1 MKRLFAL
8 LLLCLVPAAF
18 GQDFTNA
25 VNVPNTV
32 VNSNFENCVP
42 GQANCGGTGWGSWR
56 ENNGSGSLGDFT
68 SAFGSR
74 EYVFSYTQSSLS
86 QNIYLGNLQTNA
98 FNFFFDFDLNNSCR
112 NSIGGSCTNV
122 DGPID
127 PFTAKIYFYDQ
138 NGLNNEFTFLS
149 GTPSTANIVCNGLDL
164 FGLCILSVIC
174 EPHTSSKG

>member
-1 MKRLFAL
+1 MKRLLAL

-42 GQANCGGTGWGSWR
+42 GQSNCGGTGWGGWV
-56 ENNGSGSLGDFT
+56 EGQGFQPGDFT

-74 EYVFSYTQSSLS
+74 EYAFSYVNGKLTQ
-86 QNIYLGNLQTNA
+86 NVYLGNLQTNA

-122 DGPID
+122 NGPID
-127 PFTAKIYFYDQ
+127 QFSAVVRFYDQ
-138 NGLNNEFTFLS
+138 NGLNNSFI
-149 GTPSTANIVCNGLDL
+149 A
-164 FGLCILSVIC
+164 LSVC
-174 EPHTSSKG
+174 SSVK